1 MLLCAAA
8 GAMAQSNRTRVK
20 LLMPLVFDKQ
30 KVVNDTLKSPSI
42 HPEKKSTPDLDYD
55 RFWLDDVLSDRER
68 VDHER
73 YRTILKSPEVV
84 PYNSQNMR
92 EAPKEYVVKANPSK
106 NYLEIET
113 PKVEEETMEMPTFID
128 RRPEKRHN
136 WLHTFGISTHF
147 TQAFI
152 SDNWYQG
159 GENNVNVLG
168 DFQWNFNLNQKLHP
182 KYLFDNTLR
191 YKVGVMSSQ
200 SDTLRKYA
208 INEDIL
214 QFNSMFGYKAIKNW
228 Y

>member
-1 MLLCAAA
+1 
-8 GAMAQSNRTRVK
+8 
-20 LLMPLVFDKQ
+20 
-30 KVVNDTLKSPSI
+30 
-42 HPEKKSTPDLDYD
+42 
-55 RFWLDDVLSDRER
+55 
-68 VDHER
+68 
-73 YRTILKSPEVV
+73 
-84 PYNSQNMR
+84 
-92 EAPKEYVVKANPSK
+92 
-106 NYLEIET
+106 
-113 PKVEEETMEMPTFID
+113 MPTFID

-136 WLHTFGISTHF
+136 WLHTFGTSTHF

-168 DFQWNFNLNQKLHP
+168 DFQWNFNLNQKLHT

-228 Y
+228 YYSTSLQFKTQMFNTYKANTNTMKASLLSPAELNIGVGMTYNYKDQEGIKTFLLSLAPLSYNMKYCRDIDNLDPVSFGIDAGHTLRTVSVARWRPA

>member
-1 MLLCAAA
+1 
-8 GAMAQSNRTRVK
+8 
-20 LLMPLVFDKQ
+20 
-30 KVVNDTLKSPSI
+30 
-42 HPEKKSTPDLDYD
+42 
-55 RFWLDDVLSDRER
+55 
-68 VDHER
+68 
-73 YRTILKSPEVV
+73 
-84 PYNSQNMR
+84 
-92 EAPKEYVVKANPSK
+92 
-106 NYLEIET
+106 
-113 PKVEEETMEMPTFID
+113 MEMPTFID

-214 QFNSMFGYKAIKNW
+214 QFNSKMCIRDSSQTHRPR
-228 Y
+228 